1 VVTALRALAAR
12 THKEEAR
19 LSSTGVTLLRW
30 PDEEPRRA
38 ALAAVGAPR
47 LLVLDE
53 HSPPPICFDELEDW
67 VRVPLDDDEV
77 ETRTAVLS
85 KRAEPRPVETTLD
98 EDDRILWRGA
108 QWVQLSEAQLPVV
121 RLLLA
126 RRGQVV
132 SRDEIAAVARESNG
146 SADPRAIKSLM
157 GRIDKRTRP
166 IGVEVHSVRGR
177 GWMLAE
183 ATASTPCPPN
193 EDAFAISSFVSNKSE
208 TRAEAT
214 STTRILVSTHGPS
227 RTDR

>member
-1 VVTALRALAAR
+1 VHLQRQHISTDVVTALRASVAR

-67 VRVPLDDDEV
+67 VRTP
-77 ETRTAVLS
+77 
-85 KRAEPRPVETTLD
+85 LD

-108 QWVQLSEAQLPVV
+108 QWAQLSEAQLPVV

-132 SRDEIAAVARESNG
+132 SRDEIATVARASNG

-177 GWMLAE
+177 GWMLTE
-183 ATASTPCPPN
+183 ASATTPCPTS
-193 EDAFAISSFVSNKSE
+193 EGAFAISSFVSNKSE

-214 STTRILVSTHGPS
+214 SSTRILVSTHGPS